1 MWINFVLWEGWGRG
15 KRECYFWGSP
25 AGRGSFV
32 GKLSVDCCCL
42 CHDLF
47 FFFSVFSGGL
57 LWCKRLMALGSCP
70 VQDGEWIAEPL
81 PPRPA
86 VKEQTHW
93 LQYTAVRKRWLQMI
107 SKTWFLCFQ
116 TKTIGG
122 DASSQ
127 LSQSTGVYSSG
138 YQISIW
144 RGWEGRSGVNTMVVS
159 EVSSQICKYS
169 IPDKFK

>member
-1 MWINFVLWEGWGRG
+1 MGGVGERKEGMLFLGDPSGERFLCWETQCWLLL
-15 KRECYFWGSP
+15 P
-25 AGRGSFV
+25 
-32 GKLSVDCCCL
+32 LSWP
-42 CHDLF
+42 F
-47 FFFSVFSGGL
+47 FFFFRFLWWPVVVQEADGVRILPCSGWGVD
-57 LWCKRLMALGSCP
+57 CRTPS
-70 VQDGEWIAEPL
+70 

-122 DASSQ
+122 DASRQ

-144 RGWEGRSGVNTMVVS
+144 RGWEGRSGVNRMVVS